1 MFVEAIEKAS
11 AFTFPLII
19 SNRYQDGSIS
29 SSLGSFIILNE
40 EGWLLTAAHII
51 QETSLHQAHLK
62 EYQNYIHG
70 EGTVLNPKWILNHS
84 LWFGA
89 DHHRVQEFYVL
100 PENDLAIGKIEN
112 FNPAF
117 VREYPVFISPGA
129 VKTGRSVCKLGFP
142 FYDIQATFSGNAFRY
157 DPGLFPIPRFPYEG
171 MVTRIISGGFI
182 PSGSGSLGARPAE
195 PALSE
200 PDRSAGSQLPLGLT
214 EPGPERS
221 GLDRSGLDGPGQE
234 PAGPDSTSQDQ
245 SGQESSGLT
254 WPGSPREILWIETSS
269 PGLRGQSGG
278 PVFDTKGRVWGIQ
291 SMTRHLPLGFS
302 PSIQKNGITVE
313 ENQFINLGWFVHIQA
328 VMNFLDQHGITYYR
342 AEETA

>member
-1 MFVEAIEKAS
+1 MIIRYRKPGERNIFAQTFHRMFVEAIEKAS

-29 SSLGSFIILNE
+29 SSLASFIILNE
-40 EGWLLTAAHII
+40 EGWMLTAAHII

-62 EYQNYIHG
+62 EYQEYIQG
-70 EGTVLNPKWILNHS
+70 EATVLNPKWILNHS

-89 DHHRVQEFYVL
+89 DHHWVPEFYVL

-112 FNPAF
+112 FDPAF
-117 VREYPVFISPGA
+117 VREYPVFISPAA

-171 MVTRIISGGFI
+171 MVTRIISGGTI
-182 PSGSGSLGARPAE
+182 PAGSGSLGSRAE
-195 PALSE
+195 AAL
-200 PDRSAGSQLPLGLT
+200 P
-214 EPGPERS
+214 
-221 GLDRSGLDGPGQE
+221 PGQDSA
-234 PAGPDSTSQDQ
+234 PA
-245 SGQESSGLT
+245 
-254 WPGSPREILWIETSS
+254 PREILWIETSS

-278 PVFDTKGRVWGIQ
+278 PVFDKAGRVWGIQ

-302 PSIQKNGITVE
+302 PTLQKNGVTVE
-313 ENQFINLGWFVHIQA
+313 ENQFINLGWFAHIQA
-328 VMNFLDQHGITYYR
+328 VLNFLDQHGIRYYR
-342 AEETA
+342 AEEMA